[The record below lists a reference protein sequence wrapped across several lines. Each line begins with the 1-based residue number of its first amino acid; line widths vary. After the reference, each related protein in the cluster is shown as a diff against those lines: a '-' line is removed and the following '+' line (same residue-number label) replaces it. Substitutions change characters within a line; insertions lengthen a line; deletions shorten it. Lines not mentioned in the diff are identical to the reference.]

1 MKTIKYLRKNNKIN
15 KKNKTKLKTKG
26 KSKTKTRKIF
36 GGAAM
41 FNRNGN
47 NENGNNENG
56 NNENGN
62 NENGNNE
69 NGNENDNSK
78 NINNADRHRDY
89 IGEEIIATCQNP
101 LYDKHMECHRA
112 ADALDSFID
121 KHYKQKNFKKFKH
134 RNTHNNKKIIKY
146 IKTCV
151 EDSTNHNKHFILSLQ
166 CHGHFFAIEILN
178 GKYRILSSYSGKHS
192 LYDYL
197 TTKSYGY
204 GHFQEL
210 KHGVL
215 LFLSE
220 LNSKSE
226 KRITSAV
233 RVLFQ
238 AEATFPN
245 GRITPL
251 TLMTIYELIPK

>member
-1 MKTIKYLRKNNKIN
+1 MKTMKYLRKKNKTN
-15 KKNKTKLKTKG
+15 KTNKTYKTKLKIKG
-26 KSKTKTRKIF
+26 KSKTKSRKIF

-41 FNRNGN
+41 AEDATAVTQFNFNHTGK
-47 NENGNNENG
+47 
-56 NNENGN
+56 
-62 NENGNNE
+62 
-69 NGNENDNSK
+69 NENDTGKNK
-78 NINNADRHRDY
+78 NGNNINNATIHRDY

-121 KHYKQKNFKKFKH
+121 KHYKQISFNKFKD
-134 RNTHNNKKIIKY
+134 RNTDDTKKIIEY

-151 EDSTNHNKHFILSLQ
+151 DDSVKDNKHFMLSLQ

-178 GKYRILSSYSGKHS
+178 GKYRILSSYAGKHS

-197 TTKSYGY
+197 TKKSYGY
-204 GHFQEL
+204 GNFQKL

-215 LFLSE
+215 FFLSQ
-220 LNSKSE
+220 LSSKNE

-233 RVLFQ
+233 NVLFQ

>member
-1 MKTIKYLRKNNKIN
+1 MKYLRKKNKIN

-26 KSKTKTRKIF
+26 KSKTKSRKIF

-41 FNRNGN
+41 FNHNDNNENGNNENSN

-56 NNENGN
+56 KY
-62 NENGNNE
+62 
-69 NGNENDNSK
+69 K
-78 NINNADRHRDY
+78 NIYNANRDRDY

-121 KHYKQKNFKKFKH
+121 KHYKQKPFNKFKDK
-134 RNTHNNKKIIKY
+134 NTDDTEKIIEY

-151 EDSTNHNKHFILSLQ
+151 DDSVKDNKHFMLSLQ

-178 GKYRILSSYSGKHS
+178 GKYRILSSYAGKHS

-197 TTKSYGY
+197 TKKSYGY
-204 GHFQEL
+204 GNFQKL

-220 LNSKSE
+220 LNSKNK

-233 RVLFQ
+233 NVLFQ